1 MPKETNQ
8 SSQWTGGRPIMRR
21 AVVTAKKVVMVN
33 TGDCLTPKVKPSLTI
48 LDLSDAPHFSTNSSS
63 LGTHQGVQVM
73 IALPKTA
80 LQTQGYLQPDRNEGR
95 RNEGRRN
102 KACQS
107 EGC

>member
-33 TGDCLTPKVKPSLTI
+33 TGNYLSIEVEESLII
-48 LDLSDAPHFSTNSSS
+48 LESSDTPHFSTNSSS
-63 LGTHQGVQVM
+63 LGTHQEVQGLM
-73 IALPKTA
+73 ALPKAA
-80 LQTQGYLQPDRNEGR
+80 LQTQGGRNEGGRNEGR

-102 KACQS
+102 
-107 EGC
+107 EGH